1 MKHLLKK
8 SLGFVIPPEFRRF
21 KIPGQVP
28 GLAAM
33 TAMPSRRTKL
43 VDTVHPCFTPG
54 RVVEGL
60 PLTPDWAG
68 YVSKAMGAAN
78 ELLMRQDLFSRMHEE
93 RMEPGLRRELFARSL
108 SLWRELKKSATPIGG
123 KTPGGYT
130 VKMVGG
136 KRVYVKPITERQL
149 AAYKPKAPPLD
160 NARKWARHPKPWS
173 EYVSPGDQIIRIKA
187 HREIRAAIDVRLP
200 ASVGWWRATNR
211 QDERNDV
218 AGGLEI
224 RSKNYADGTTEE
236 GMSVSKTP
244 AYVAGAGYRYGYQV
258 TGTVAGIGSDGEPV
272 LTDVSPISPIL
283 TVKQVIAVDSGR
295 KKAYQ
300 VAIRKIATELKLD
313 VAVINRA
320 YHAAPEPFAKSD
332 PRGGTYVKRVPK
344 SGGGFRYFYDED
356 KYDAHAGAHVS
367 GPDAATAAITK
378 AVNGHVE
385 AAGKN
390 GCELKAMH
398 PLVKRYGAKMVGGYL
413 NGAVKDG
420 SLVYRGKRLFAK
432 GAVKKLPIAEKKTAK
447 KSGFYLAEPLL
458 KAGPYIGPRGGK
470 WADIKHTIPWKPEQR
485 KVVHETETK
494 EFKKWFGQSQV
505 VDPKGKPLLVYHG
518 TVAGHE
524 VFDASHR
531 GKFTNEDPGARM
543 AFFFTDV
550 EADADYYA
558 VRAVDRSSEYEDP
571 KPRVMQVYLKAENI
585 LDADE
590 ESLGDLYEDLIES
603 DSDLI
608 DYAQENG
615 YDAVRWP
622 DGNMV
627 NTPGT
632 IAVFDDDQIRVAK
645 QRKVGS
651 KVVKPLIKAH
661 KYIRRVPKPGGG
673 YRYYYAESA
682 AAREAKAGE
691 EIRLGTKIAK
701 VLAVQNGTV
710 TLEIDGKRQTVKPGE
725 WAKLLTRHY
734 GEAYTKSAEKRAQQA
749 INAVMR
755 HVPRALLK
763 DLKGDTDEA
772 RLADLEKRVPAVYAK
787 LKAAFSRAGMSPF
800 TAKRS
805 LAAILERRGWEP
817 EARAVAIGSVIQHR
831 EIATRD
837 LIRASENLAA
847 GGKVLA
853 GHVAAATELRA
864 PGGKVASFPDET
876 AKLAAN
882 AEVELAQLSK
892 MLTAARGDP
901 QMAATVLAQVLAS
914 ESMQKLALV
923 AQAFPGLQDRAID
936 PVRKA
941 ILRVPTTEGAETVV
955 YVAGEGGAPKA
966 LEARYRLVEADTL
979 IASHKSDSFARN
991 PDYPEGVQER
1001 AYHRDKAEQAKVI
1014 RNAQQ
1019 MDPRFVV
1026 NTNPDAV
1033 NGPPMVTPEGI
1044 VLGGN
1049 SRAMSMQ
1056 RIYAQHPE
1064 KATQMREYLADHAHE
1079 VGLKPGDI
1087 QAMKNPVLIREV
1099 IVEDKSQRGLQI
1111 LVRQMN
1117 ESFTQA
1123 MDPRTMQ
1130 VAMGRKLTDQTLAT
1144 LADSMTEDE
1153 TLGSFL
1159 ASGRSE
1165 RFVASLF
1172 RAGIIDN
1179 RNVNQ
1184 YVTKG
1189 TRRLNEDGKT
1199 LVSRILVGRTV
1210 DNADVLSETGAGMMN
1225 AIAGAVPSMVQAAGH
1240 GKGYDLGDDLSVAV
1254 DAFNDLQRRVDQG
1267 YLRSLDPK
1275 MSARDL
1281 SRLYNNFEVL
1291 PGIDEPH
1298 PVLANER
1305 AQVLLEVLIR
1315 KRGPV
1320 QMAKVF
1326 REYAKVAA
1334 ANPEDQ
1340 ATMFGASVTPI
1351 EALRQAVAGPKE
1363 PQLSLVASE
1372 RFVIRRLG

>member
-43 VDTVHPCFTPG
+43 IDTVHPCFTPA

-60 PLTPDWAG
+60 PLARDWAG

-78 ELLMRQDLFSRMHEE
+78 ELLMRQDLFSRMHADGLD
-93 RMEPGLRRELFARSL
+93 PGLRRELFARSL
-108 SLWRELKKSATPIGG
+108 SLWRELKKSATPE
-123 KTPGGYT
+123 
-130 VKMVGG
+130 MVD
-136 KRVYVKPITERQL
+136 RQMYKPITEKQL
-149 AAYKPKAPPLD
+149 
-160 NARKWARHPKPWS
+160 
-173 EYVSPGDQIIRIKA
+173 
-187 HREIRAAIDVRLP
+187 RA
-200 ASVGWWRATNR
+200 
-211 QDERNDV
+211 
-218 AGGLEI
+218 
-224 RSKNYADGTTEE
+224 
-236 GMSVSKTP
+236 
-244 AYVAGAGYRYGYQV
+244 
-258 TGTVAGIGSDGEPV
+258 
-272 LTDVSPISPIL
+272 
-283 TVKQVIAVDSGR
+283 
-295 KKAYQ
+295 
-300 VAIRKIATELKLD
+300 
-313 VAVINRA
+313 
-320 YHAAPEPFAKSD
+320 FAKSD

-432 GAVKKLPIAEKKTAK
+432 GAVKKLPIAEKNTAK

-470 WADIKHTIPWKPEQR
+470 WADIKHTIPWKPSVASRTSRAAVPKPKAELRTIPLGALAGEPEIENPNALSPADYGYMDPVVVEQD
-485 KVVHETETK
+485 K
-494 EFKKWFGQSQV
+494 EHFYIVDGFHRVAGLTQWAKEEGIAVADIKIQV
-505 VDPKGKPLLVYHG
+505 VVGHDDDLVGDAAEPGGKQ
-518 TVAGHE
+518 E
-524 VFDASHR
+524 
-531 GKFTNEDPGARM
+531 
-543 AFFFTDV
+543 
-550 EADADYYA
+550 EALEA
-558 VRAVDRSSEYEDP
+558 
-571 KPRVMQVYLKAENI
+571 
-585 LDADE
+585 
-590 ESLGDLYEDLIES
+590 LYEAAGL
-603 DSDLI
+603 
-608 DYAQENG
+608 
-615 YDAVRWP
+615 
-622 DGNMV
+622 
-627 NTPGT
+627 
-632 IAVFDDDQIRVAK
+632 
-645 QRKVGS
+645 RK
-651 KVVKPLIKAH
+651 ATTH
-661 KYIRRVPKPGGG
+661 KYIKRTPKPGGG

-691 EIRLGTKIAK
+691 EIRLGTKMAK
-701 VLAVQNGTV
+701 VLAVQDGTV

-725 WAKLLTRHY
+725 WAELLTRHY

-755 HVPRALLK
+755 HVPRALLE

-1153 TLGSFL
+1153 TLGAFL

-1315 KRGPV
+1315 KRGPI

-1351 EALRQAVAGPKE
+1351 EALRQAVAGPKD
-1363 PQLSLVASE
+1363 PQMSLVASE
-1372 RFVIRRLG
+1372 RFVIRRLA